1 MESYVKVPVL
11 ELSQHH
17 GILIHRQYWEYFCS
31 FVVEHYMDT
40 SKARIGVSNMC
51 IQLVWY
57 QKFTKEHYECYE
69 HFKISIFLQWVQKQS
84 FYY

>member
-17 GILIHRQYWEYFCS
+17 GILIHRQYWEYFYS

-40 SKARIGVSNMC
+40 RKARIGVSNMWYTTC
-51 IQLVWY
+51 LVS
-57 QKFTKEHYECYE
+57 
-69 HFKISIFLQWVQKQS
+69 KIHQRTL
-84 FYY
+84 